1 LEISKIFSILKSQ
14 RFLKIGNLKDFQY
27 FKISKIFKDWK
38 SQRFSVYFKIIDFK
52 NTPADASQVRSTA
65 NSTLNREETLSVDD
79 MIWK

>member
-1 LEISKIFSILKSQ
+1 
-14 RFLKIGNLKDFQY
+14 DFQY

>member
-1 LEISKIFSILKSQ
+1 LP
-14 RFLKIGNLKDFQY
+14 
-27 FKISKIFKDWK
+27 KISKIFKDWK